1 MKGIFVTRT
10 TLTFFDSLEGGDIDK
25 IVVYGV
31 NWQWDGSLRELC
43 ILFPQKNLPNFS
55 RKQRWLAIKPN
66 LSKAFKVI
74 AIIPNGLLGGER
86 D

>member
-31 NWQWDGSLRELC
+31 N
-43 ILFPQKNLPNFS
+43 
-55 RKQRWLAIKPN
+55 
-66 LSKAFKVI
+66 
-74 AIIPNGLLGGER
+74 
-86 D
+86 